1 MHTRLQRAE
10 GGGSC
15 FMALFGAGLFGVAF
29 LAGDATATTAEE
41 DMVWTGGLREAHFG
55 DREILSDGLI
65 LLEAPKRAEN
75 AAIVPISVSAGIPQT
90 EDRYIRTIWLFVDK
104 NPGPLV
110 GKFHFT
116 PASGRADLAL
126 RLRIDTYSPVRAIAE
141 TNDGAL
147 HMSRS
152 FVKASGGC
160 SAPASSD
167 PDAARVQLGKMKF
180 LVRPEAGPENATEV
194 EEGAPTIAQLMIR
207 HPNRSGLQMDQI
219 TRLYAPAE
227 FVKEVKVRFEG
238 KQIFHAETSFAVS
251 ENPSFRFYFA
261 PQSEGQVAVDVIDT
275 EGRHFS
281 ETYDVSPVSG
291 EVAAGQ

>member
-1 MHTRLQRAE
+1 MNTQRQRRTGA
-10 GGGSC
+10 GSR
-15 FMALFGAGLFGVAF
+15 FMALLALAF
-29 LAGDATATTAEE
+29 LAGGAAATTVEE
-41 DMVWTGGLREAHFG
+41 DMAWTGGLREAHFG
-55 DREILSDGLI
+55 NREILSDGLI
-65 LLEAPKRAEN
+65 TLQAPKRAEN
-75 AAIVPISVSAGIPQT
+75 AAIVPVAVAAHIPQT

-110 GKFHFT
+110 GTFHFT

-126 RLRIDTYSPVRAIAE
+126 RLRVDTYSPVRAIAE
-141 TNDGAL
+141 TNDGKL

-167 PDAARVQLGKMKF
+167 PDAALEQLGRMKF
-180 LVRPEAGPENATEV
+180 LVRSEGSEATATGV
-194 EEGAPTIAQLMIR
+194 ERDRPTLAQLMIR

-219 TRLYAPAE
+219 TRLYAPAD
-227 FVKEVKVRFEG
+227 FVRQVKVSFEG
-238 KQIFHAETSFAVS
+238 DEIFRAETSFAVS

-261 PQSEGQVAVDVIDT
+261 PQREGEVSVDVIDT

-281 ETYDVSPVSG
+281 ETYAVSPVTG
-291 EVAAGQ
+291 EVAAKP